1 MREDDE
7 FVQRSRVQG
16 DPPPSPTPA
25 VPPTSPSSSL
35 TPREL
40 PRPLRS
46 RSDTPSQKFST
57 LKEALEFAGLGAS
70 AEEVATCRAA
80 FSERGFWGGSV
91 VTEAT
96 RGDPTARQVEPSCAR
111 RASLDLGERD
121 LTPVATTQQV
131 MATEPAAG
139 GQREGGSQG
148 PGPLAGASA
157 GGSGRSPSRDG
168 NPPVMM
174 LSSASE
180 SAGGGDAAVDKDI
193 VAGSLPPDD
202 LARSKSALQSSRGIS
217 EGVKTEFDSGPFQ
230 KRELPESPSRMTGAL
245 RDGKILKMLKV
256 EEGDVKQA
264 GRETIINNSTLNKQL
279 ELAGLLKV
287 NQRVP
292 VTARTQAAGENAS
305 LPSEPETTL
314 PQLSEEQSRALR
326 AAKQGSN
333 LFISGGAG
341 VGKSFVTNLIVQEL
355 KKMHKRVQITAST
368 GIAAVNVSGQTIH
381 SFAGVGLGIE
391 SKQFLGDKAL
401 KSKQTRD
408 RWRSTDVLIID
419 EISMIK
425 ADLFEKV
432 EHVAVV
438 TRTNFGSKNDTV
450 TAAGRRAGPF
460 AGVQV
465 IVVGDFLQLPPVVER
480 GDSRGGAKFA
490 FESKLWDD
498 CGFENILLSKV
509 FRQSDATFVN
519 LLNDLRV
526 GRVTDSAA
534 KLLASTSRPLA
545 AADPIKPTKLY
556 PHRKNV
562 QAENDRNFAKLP
574 GGIVRY
580 EAEDKASSRMA
591 LKHLE
596 SLNKNLQAYAT
607 LETKKD
613 MQVVLLANL
622 NTEEGLCNGSRGI
635 IVEYKD
641 PTEDVISSLLNDQH
655 GGSKDD
661 RQGMRAWMKTQ
672 IKLPVVLFANKVL
685 KVIGPHKWDMKVN
698 NGKDTIYRR
707 QIPLAPAWALTIHK
721 CQGMTLDRVVMD
733 LQSVFDD
740 GMAYV
745 ALSRARSLEG
755 TQLLGFDARKV
766 TANARVLDFYRKIG
780 MGMLGSSPQQNGAT
794 PAPARATHTLP
805 AKAQQSTPCERD
817 TVITLGRPQKAKSD
831 VPSSDDI
838 TEDASHMLMITG
850 AVTERYIQKQIGQ
863 ILSFAGD
870 PDEARAM
877 IALFKTQIEASVQKI
892 FSKCV
897 SEMNGTQ

>member
-1 MREDDE
+1 MD
-7 FVQRSRVQG
+7 
-16 DPPPSPTPA
+16 
-25 VPPTSPSSSL
+25 
-35 TPREL
+35 
-40 PRPLRS
+40 
-46 RSDTPSQKFST
+46 
-57 LKEALEFAGLGAS
+57 S
-70 AEEVATCRAA
+70 A
-80 FSERGFWGGSV
+80 
-91 VTEAT
+91 
-96 RGDPTARQVEPSCAR
+96 ARQVEPKDTR

-121 LTPVATTQQV
+121 LTPVVTTQQV
-131 MATEPAAG
+131 ASTQPLVS
-139 GQREGGSQG
+139 GQSDDG
-148 PGPLAGASA
+148 PGPSAGAAA
-157 GGSGRSPSRDG
+157 GGSGKSLSRDG
-168 NPPVMM
+168 NPPVTV
-174 LSSASE
+174 LSSSSE
-180 SAGGGDAAVDKDI
+180 SERGED
-193 VAGSLPPDD
+193 SQPQSN
-202 LARSKSALQSSRGIS
+202 LAPT
-217 EGVKTEFDSGPFQ
+217 EGVKTEPDAREYIPVPRK

-256 EEGDVKQA
+256 DDSDVKQT

-287 NQRVP
+287 SRSVP
-292 VTARTQAAGENAS
+292 ATAHAQETEEKNVS
-305 LPSEPETTL
+305 LKSDREAPV
-314 PQLSEEQSRALR
+314 QLSEEQSRALR
-326 AAKQGSN
+326 AAREGSN

-355 KKMHKRVQITAST
+355 KKMHKRVHITAST

-391 SKQFLGDKAL
+391 SKQFLGSKAL

-408 RWRSTDVLIID
+408 RWRSTDVLVID

-438 TRTNFGSKNDTV
+438 TRTNFGSTNDTV
-450 TAAGRRAGPF
+450 TATGRLAGPF
-460 AGVQV
+460 AGIQL

-480 GDSRGGAKFA
+480 GDSRGGPKFA

-498 CGFENILLSKV
+498 CGFQNILLTKV
-509 FRQSDATFVN
+509 FRQSDAAFVN

-526 GRVTDSAA
+526 GRVTDSSS

-545 AADPIKPTKLY
+545 ATDQIKPTKLY

-562 QAENDRNFAKLP
+562 QSENDKNFEKLP

-591 LKHLE
+591 VKHLE
-596 SLNKNLQAYAT
+596 SLNKNLQAYGT

-655 GGSKDD
+655 SGTKDD
-661 RQGMRAWMKTQ
+661 RAGMRAWMKTQ

-766 TANARVLDFYRKIG
+766 TANARVLEFYRNVG
-780 MGMLGSSPQQNGAT
+780 MDMLGSSQQHNKAVH
-794 PAPARATHTLP
+794 APVQAMPMSP
-805 AKAQQSTPCERD
+805 AKAHNSVPHERD
-817 TVITLGRPQKAKSD
+817 TVVRLGGTQKANSPL
-831 VPSSDDI
+831 PSHDADDI

-850 AVTERYIQKQIGQ
+850 AVTERYIQKQLGQ

-877 IALFKTQIEASVQKI
+877 ISLFQTQIESSVKKI

>member
-1 MREDDE
+1 MD
-7 FVQRSRVQG
+7 
-16 DPPPSPTPA
+16 
-25 VPPTSPSSSL
+25 
-35 TPREL
+35 
-40 PRPLRS
+40 
-46 RSDTPSQKFST
+46 
-57 LKEALEFAGLGAS
+57 
-70 AEEVATCRAA
+70 
-80 FSERGFWGGSV
+80 SE
-91 VTEAT
+91 
-96 RGDPTARQVEPSCAR
+96 ARQEPLSTR

-121 LTPVATTQQV
+121 LTPVATTQWV
-131 MATEPAAG
+131 AATQPVAG
-139 GQREGGSQG
+139 GLHEDRPQG
-148 PGPLAGASA
+148 LGPSA
-157 GGSGRSPSRDG
+157 DAAVGGSGKSLSRDG
-168 NPPVMM
+168 NPPVTV
-174 LSSASE
+174 LSQLPHYSEGWNVSAKDSV
-180 SAGGGDAAVDKDI
+180 GGEGVAVDKGGDM
-193 VAGSLPPDD
+193 ARTLPYSD
-202 LARSKSALQSSRGIS
+202 LARAVS
-217 EGVKTEFDSGPFQ
+217 EGVKSEHDAGPRK

-256 EEGDVKQA
+256 EDGDVKQT

-287 NQRVP
+287 SRNVP
-292 VTARTQAAGENAS
+292 AAARAQEIEEKVKC
-305 LPSEPETTL
+305 EPETSV
-314 PQLSEEQSRALR
+314 PQLSEEQSRALH

-355 KKMHKRVQITAST
+355 KRMHKRVHITAST

-391 SKQFLGDKAL
+391 SKQFLGSKAL

-408 RWRSTDVLIID
+408 RWRSTDVLVID

-450 TAAGRRAGPF
+450 TATGRQAGPF
-460 AGVQV
+460 AGIQL

-480 GDSRGGAKFA
+480 GDSRGGPKFA

-498 CGFENILLSKV
+498 CDFQNILLSKV
-509 FRQSDATFVN
+509 FRQSDAAFVN

-526 GRVTDSAA
+526 GRVTDSSSR
-534 KLLASTSRPLA
+534 LLASTSRPLA
-545 AADPIKPTKLY
+545 ATDPIKPTKLY

-562 QAENDRNFAKLP
+562 QSENDRNFEKLP

-591 LKHLE
+591 VKHLE
-596 SLNKNLQAYAT
+596 SLNKNLQAYGT

-641 PTEDVISSLLNDQH
+641 PSEDVISSLLNDQH

-661 RQGMRAWMKTQ
+661 RAGMRAWMKTQ

-780 MGMLGSSPQQNGAT
+780 MDIHGSSQQPNKTA
-794 PAPARATHTLP
+794 PAPVQAMHMSP
-805 AKAQQSTPCERD
+805 AKAQQSVPCERD
-817 TVITLGRPQKAKSD
+817 TVVRLGGTQNADSGAL
-831 VPSSDDI
+831 SADDI

-870 PDEARAM
+870 PDEAHAM
-877 IALFKTQIEASVQKI
+877 ISLFQTQIEASVKKI